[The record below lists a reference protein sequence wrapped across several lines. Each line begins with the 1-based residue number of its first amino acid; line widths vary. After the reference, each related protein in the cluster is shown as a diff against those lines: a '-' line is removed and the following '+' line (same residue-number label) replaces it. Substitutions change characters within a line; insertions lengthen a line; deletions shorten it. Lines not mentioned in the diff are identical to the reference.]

1 MALWRQALPAGRD
14 DLCVPQPI
22 RRPPI
27 LIAGGGEKKTLRLVA
42 QYAVVWTSTAST
54 VDELKHETDVP
65 NRHCDTVGRNP
76 AEIRKTAGLLSL
88 RRPRRLSEDGAKV
101 RRIGRLLDQCRRD
114 AGQSGP
120 HRVRPAPGRRGRAQ
134 AGCDRLARRARIIC
148 AARRTCS
155 PVAQASPEPT
165 KAAQEK
171 RSHVFMECHSPRG
184 RRSPGPSWYEHWR
197 RSKIVCDNRRTDA
210 GRDDPGRQRPLPGSQ
225 RSPMRPATQLRRA
238 RSRRNRRS
246 AVSR

>member
-1 MALWRQALPAGRD
+1 MSRSGLRSRPARSGSRCGKKRFRFACRCGVTAMALWRQALPAGRD

-148 AARRTCS
+148 ALLSGRAGITGADEGS
-155 PVAQASPEPT
+155 PGKSVTRVHGVP
-165 KAAQEK
+165 
-171 RSHVFMECHSPRG
+171 F
-184 RRSPGPSWYEHWR
+184 SPGP
-197 RSKIVCDNRRTDA
+197 
-210 GRDDPGRQRPLPGSQ
+210 PLPRPL
-225 RSPMRPATQLRRA
+225 L
-238 RSRRNRRS
+238 
-246 AVSR
+246 V